1 MSAEVQ
7 ITIIGGGVIGCA
19 VAYEL
24 SRKSN
29 QNIAVIEKNDQING
43 ENQSSRNSGVI
54 HAGVYYP
61 KSNGPFKA
69 GLCVE
74 GNEMLYRFCIRHNIP
89 HKKTGKLIVVT
100 DPLEE
105 EYLKDTYATAENNGV
120 PGIEMLDGNEVARFE
135 PNVRAISALYI
146 PTSGIIEPTS
156 LVDKLFQLAQSN
168 GVMFLVGSEVV
179 EIKPEV
185 EGFEVKMKSRT
196 GVESFKTAIL
206 INAAGLYSGDI
217 ACLVNPESPYRM
229 DSFKGEWSKFY
240 KTRRKDISMNGFN
253 VYPVPF
259 GYLPDGEKLKL
270 PFKEFQEKFSKG
282 EINKSVGVHL
292 SPTFELRGNKHIIGD
307 TVIIGP
313 AYSRPVNREDYRQT
327 REENYYLD
335 MVEPFFPGLK
345 LEDISLYQTGI
356 RAKLKDHYDFVI
368 ERDPK
373 YPDFINLV
381 GIDSPGLTAS
391 LAIAKY
397 VNELLEG

>member
-1 MSAEVQ
+1 MSEEVQ

-24 SRKSN
+24 SGKYN
-29 QNIAVIEKNDQING
+29 QNIAVIEKNNQING

-54 HAGVYYP
+54 HSGVYYP
-61 KSNGPFKA
+61 KNNGPFKA

-74 GNEMLYRFCIRHNIP
+74 GNEMLYRFCVRHNIP
-89 HKKTGKLIVVT
+89 HKKTGKLIVAT
-100 DPLEE
+100 DSLEE
-105 EYLKDTYATAENNGV
+105 EYLKDTHATAEDNGI
-120 PGIEMLDGNEVARFE
+120 PGIEMLDGSEIARFE
-135 PNVRAISALYI
+135 PNIRAISALYV
-146 PTSGIIEPTS
+146 PTSGIVEPTS
-156 LVDKLFQLAQSN
+156 LVNKLFRLAESN

-185 EGFEVKMKSRT
+185 EGFEVKVKSKT
-196 GVESFKTAIL
+196 GIESFKTAML
-206 INAAGLYSGDI
+206 INAAGLYSDDI
-217 ACLVNPESPYRM
+217 ARLTNPESPYRM
-229 DSFKGEWSKFY
+229 DPFKGEWGKFY
-240 KTRRKDISMNGFN
+240 KTGRKEISMNGFN
-253 VYPVPF
+253 VYPVPL

-270 PFKEFQEKFSKG
+270 PFKEFQEKFSQG
-282 EINKSVGVHL
+282 EINKSTGVHL
-292 SPTFELRGNKHIIGD
+292 SPTFEIKGNEYIIGD
-307 TVIIGP
+307 TVIVGP
-313 AYSRPVNREDYRQT
+313 SYSEPVNREDYRQT

-335 MVEPFFPGLK
+335 MVRPFFPGLK
-345 LEDISLYQTGI
+345 LEDISLHQTGI

-397 VNELLEG
+397 VKELLEG